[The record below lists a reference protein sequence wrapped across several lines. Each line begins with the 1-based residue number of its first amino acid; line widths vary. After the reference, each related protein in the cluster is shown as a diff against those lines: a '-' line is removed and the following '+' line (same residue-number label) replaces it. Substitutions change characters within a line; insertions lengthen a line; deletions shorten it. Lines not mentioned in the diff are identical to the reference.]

1 MDLEK
6 YNAIREAAKKRKE
19 ERERMITEE
28 TSDENELVQFES
40 VDALMEAIRKES

>member
-6 YNAIREAAKKRKE
+6 YNAIREGAQKRKE
-19 ERERMITEE
+19 ERERMIAEAA
-28 TSDENELVQFES
+28 SGDNELVQFES